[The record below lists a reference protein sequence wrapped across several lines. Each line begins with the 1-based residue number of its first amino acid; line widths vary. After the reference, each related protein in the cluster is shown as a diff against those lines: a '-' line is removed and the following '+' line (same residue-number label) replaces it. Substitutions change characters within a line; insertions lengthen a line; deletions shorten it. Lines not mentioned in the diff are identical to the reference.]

1 MGRFP
6 TCLGYN
12 VNDVSSYIRW
22 DFWFA
27 EGGLGGRGWMYI
39 DYIDGKASGPVGAFP
54 RLDSP
59 KN

>member
-1 MGRFP
+1 MMSVVISGGISGSLR
-6 TCLGYN
+6 
-12 VNDVSSYIRW
+12 
-22 DFWFA
+22 
-27 EGGLGGRGWMYI
+27 GGLGGRGWMYI

>member
-1 MGRFP
+1 ME
-6 TCLGYN
+6 
-12 VNDVSSYIRW
+12 

-39 DYIDGKASGPVGAFP
+39 DYIDGKASGPAGAFP